1 MLKVFLVDDEIR
13 VLNHL
18 KLAVNWND
26 LGLTVS
32 GYASNGLEALELL
45 KKDPPDIL
53 ITDIRMP
60 GINGLE
66 LCRRLRETN
75 PEMPIILLTGYSDFE
90 YAKCAI
96 ELQVTDYCLK
106 PIDTAALSETLRR
119 CIKKC
124 YNRVSTRADALLD
137 LIETENTAEIRRA
150 FSDLGLRSHALYLA
164 GSIGVHNIEKQLHA
178 DLSYKVGKHK
188 YLYFSSSP
196 MDKNAALKVLAYAQ
210 GRCGIGL
217 PSSPFSYGELA
228 HAIDD
233 VLVMTFQYFIN
244 KAPTLCS
251 DLIPENMSDRIFA
264 EFEEKK
270 DSPRLLKP
278 WLHNLAISNCSMLFN
293 IRTAFRLFNRVAM
306 CPAFSNNG
314 DDESYLYGFEQMASE
329 YLHFSDLLDKLA
341 ASIHISDI
349 SGASTFSGSGNFLA
363 ILNYLNAN
371 YASDISLKKISEEF
385 HLNSSYISQLIK
397 AETGLT
403 YTQYVTALRINNA
416 KELLKTTSLSL
427 LEISEAVGFNDY
439 FYFIK
444 KFKKETG
451 VTPGKYADS

>member
-293 IRTAFRLFNRVAM
+293 IRTAFRLFNRVMHMPVRYKALQT
-306 CPAFSNNG
+306 A
-314 DDESYLYGFEQMASE
+314 
-329 YLHFSDLLDKLA
+329 
-341 ASIHISDI
+341 
-349 SGASTFSGSGNFLA
+349 
-363 ILNYLNAN
+363 NAN
-371 YASDISLKKISEEF
+371 RLSFDSADTFALALTLLRTYASADSRKRGGF
-385 HLNSSYISQLIK
+385 RDDLICLFK
-397 AETGLT
+397 FALRHMGNKFRNGNHNGTPGNTGLMFAVKAPLGLPHGHDLIVS
-403 YTQYVTALRINNA
+403 QSHFLKVFIAHVRRLLRHRR
-416 KELLKTTSLSL
+416 
-427 LEISEAVGFNDY
+427 FR
-439 FYFIK
+439 
-444 KFKKETG
+444 
-451 VTPGKYADS
+451 

>member
-188 YLYFSSSP
+188 YS
-196 MDKNAALKVLAYAQ
+196 
-210 GRCGIGL
+210 
-217 PSSPFSYGELA
+217 
-228 HAIDD
+228 
-233 VLVMTFQYFIN
+233 
-244 KAPTLCS
+244 
-251 DLIPENMSDRIFA
+251 
-264 EFEEKK
+264 
-270 DSPRLLKP
+270 
-278 WLHNLAISNCSMLFN
+278 
-293 IRTAFRLFNRVAM
+293 
-306 CPAFSNNG
+306 
-314 DDESYLYGFEQMASE
+314 
-329 YLHFSDLLDKLA
+329 
-341 ASIHISDI
+341 
-349 SGASTFSGSGNFLA
+349 
-363 ILNYLNAN
+363 
-371 YASDISLKKISEEF
+371 
-385 HLNSSYISQLIK
+385 
-397 AETGLT
+397 
-403 YTQYVTALRINNA
+403 
-416 KELLKTTSLSL
+416 
-427 LEISEAVGFNDY
+427 
-439 FYFIK
+439 
-444 KFKKETG
+444 
-451 VTPGKYADS
+451 